1 MFCFFYDYFLVILYY
16 KIIFYTKGCPKI
28 EYFQPMIDQ
37 NFKYQKQFS
46 VFFLIASLF
55 VFVITAVR
63 SYNVP
68 FNHDETATF
77 FMYIQSGKY
86 MPFHSQVDANNHV
99 LNSFLGNICFHLFG
113 SSPFALRIPNL
124 LGLIVLILATYKI
137 SLKLEKIG
145 SKVFV
150 TAAILLSF
158 HWLSFFS
165 TCRGYGLSM
174 AFLLMGIAITLDY
187 IENTGKLNLFLL
199 CIICFQLAI
208 SANLILI
215 IVVLLL
221 SGIIA
226 IIQLFNKKLLKPFI
240 IITWLLHLGA
250 IYYWLSFSF
259 FLQDNGALYYGAGES
274 YWKVTFVS
282 LIQLI
287 VGFEKTWLK
296 YVLVSF
302 FVIVLFVTV
311 FINKNAFMN
320 VLGQFKKPSF
330 SLLFAFVLGVLSLGF
345 YLMHKVLGVNY
356 PEDRTG
362 MFFYLFFVLLIAFT
376 LDKIPESYN
385 QILLFSTSSLFVI
398 HFCLN
403 INFRKHSLNVY
414 ETIPEYFYDRL
425 LSEQAKSKDRITI
438 GGHRVRELFYA
449 FFNYRHG
456 GALNSA
462 DPTEVMQMNCDYYI
476 ATKQEEKYFKPY
488 YDIIETEPDWGFVL
502 LKRKE
507 KIAKIKQVEVT
518 NFDIKDDN
526 NEFIN
531 VYCHYDTTF
540 VNTNPLI
547 AEINFDINNIPVP
560 VNTLFVFQINDS
572 LDKTVYFKR
581 YPLQWSGYDNNGKKG
596 LRYAIVTGNLPK
608 TSKKIACFFYNVN
621 QQPISIKVN
630 SLKISQLEGR
640 GVNYEAPDIK

>member
-1 MFCFFYDYFLVILYY
+1 M
-16 KIIFYTKGCPKI
+16 I
-28 EYFQPMIDQ
+28 EKNI
-37 NFKYQKQFS
+37 KLQKQFS
-46 VFFLIASLF
+46 VFFLIVSLC
-55 VFVITAVR
+55 VFMITALR
-63 SYNVP
+63 SYLVP

-113 SSPFALRIPNL
+113 SSPFALRLPNF
-124 LGLIVLILATYKI
+124 LGLLVLFFATYKI
-137 SLKLEKIG
+137 SLKLNQIG
-145 SKVFV
+145 SKVFL
-150 TAAILLSF
+150 TAGILLSF

-165 TCRGYGLSM
+165 ACRGYGLSM
-174 AFLLMGIAITLDY
+174 AMLLMSISTMLDY
-187 IENTGKLNLFLL
+187 IENTDKKSNFLL
-199 CIICFQLAI
+199 SLVFFQLAI

-226 IIQLFNKKLLKPFI
+226 IVQLFNKAFFKPLVI
-240 IITWLLHLGA
+240 IAWLLHLAA

-259 FLQDNGALYYGAGES
+259 FLQDNGALYYGEGES

-296 YVLVSF
+296 YFLVS
-302 FVIVLFVTV
+302 LFIAVV
-311 FINKNAFMN
+311 FITIYVNKSVFSNILN
-320 VLGQFKKPSF
+320 QFKKPSI
-330 SLLFAFVLGVLSLGF
+330 SLMLLFVLGTLCIGF
-345 YLMHKVLGVNY
+345 YIMHKVLGVNY

-376 LDKIPESYN
+376 FDKLSLKIN
-385 QILLFSTSSLFVI
+385 QIVLFSGSVISIAHFV
-398 HFCLN
+398 LN
-403 INFRKHSLNVY
+403 VNFRKHSLNVY
-414 ETIPEYFYDRL
+414 ETIPEYFYTRL
-425 LSEQAKSKDRITI
+425 LKEQAKSKDRITI

-449 FFNYRHG
+449 FFNYRHDG
-456 GALNSA
+456 TLNSA

-507 KIAKIKQVEVT
+507 KIIKTKQLEIRNV
-518 NFDIKDDN
+518 DIIN
-526 NEFIN
+526 NSNEFIN
-531 VYCHYDTTF
+531 IYCRYDTTF
-540 VNTNPLI
+540 ANTSPLMAEVNL
-547 AEINFDINNIPVP
+547 DINQISVP
-560 VNTLFVFQINDS
+560 CNALFVFQINDS
-572 LDKTVYFKR
+572 LDHTTYFKR

-596 LRYAIVTGNLPK
+596 FTYDIMVGNLPK
-608 TSKKIACFFYNVN
+608 KAKKIACFLYNVA
-621 QQPISIKVN
+621 QEPLSIKVN
-630 SLKISQLEGR
+630 SLKIYQLEGR
-640 GVNYEAPDIK
+640 GVDYEAPDIK